1 MLLFSNAPL
10 QFMQAWSTLA
20 HSSSLWLTL
29 ALPDTLWLSLV
40 SLAHSGSLSGSLF
53 HYRSFQLTLTQSDS
67 LWLSQALIGSQGP
80 CSARNVGA
88 PLPQLISPC
97 TLVVLMSFFL
107 PVNILFRYFLIRI
120 GKVLFHLD
128 KTYKKNQS
136 LNLISRLTLKLACP
150 T

>member
-1 MLLFSNAPL
+1 MMSCEHEQGTCEPEP
-10 QFMQAWSTLA
+10 
-20 HSSSLWLTL
+20 SSLSDSLLLSLTRSGC
-29 ALPDTLWLSLV
+29 LWLSLV

-53 HYRSFQLTLTQSDS
+53 HYRSFQLTLTQSGS